1 MLLYSYF
8 RSSAAYRVRI
18 ALNLKG
24 LDYATRGVHLLR
36 GGGEQH
42 SAEYR
47 RLNPLGRVPTLV
59 DGPAVLSQSLA
70 ILEYLDETHPTPPLL
85 PRSAAD
91 RAYARSL
98 ALIIACDIQPLQN
111 TSTTQYLTDRLGID
125 KDGIKAWYKHWIE
138 NGLGAVE
145 KLLAASARNDKFCV
159 GPYPTIADACL
170 VPQCASARRFHVDLS
185 AMPRI
190 LGIETECRALD
201 AFKRAAP
208 EAQPDYEP

>member
-1 MLLYSYF
+1 
-8 RSSAAYRVRI
+8 
-18 ALNLKG
+18 
-24 LDYATRGVHLLR
+24 VHLLR

-70 ILEYLDETHPTPPLL
+70 ILEYLDETHPAPPLL
-85 PRSAAD
+85 PRAPVD

-98 ALIIACDIQPLQN
+98 ALTIACDIQPLQN
-111 TSTTQYLTDRLGID
+111 ASTTQYLTARLGVD

-138 NGLGAVE
+138 NGLGAFE
-145 KLLAASARNDKFCV
+145 KMLAASGRTDRFCV
-159 GPYPTIADACL
+159 GSYPTIADACL
-170 VPQCASARRFHVDLS
+170 VPQCTSARRFHVDLS
-185 AMPRI
+185 AMPFILRI
-190 LGIETECRALD
+190 ESACLELD

-208 EAQPDYEP
+208 EMQPDYEA